1 MMLMQYF
8 IVTIGCVQRMSKSS
22 FRLSIPVALLVTA
35 MLVGRVVQASPH
47 IELVEFKDAEVRD
60 AARILATLTGTNVA
74 VTREA
79 GQARV
84 DLLLQNTRLKDAIDM
99 LTRVTGLWYRYNKIG
114 NSYVIMTEK
123 QYQEDI
129 VIYRDDIIKT
139 FTLRHQNVNSAALII
154 QSLFGDRVRLS
165 LQKEN
170 DDFDGLPFDSVD
182 QATVV
187 VRKQDKDDDDSGIA
201 DVERTMRKAEQ
212 LSVHDPKQN
221 LTSGEIRALG
231 QGERVD
237 AEKAGDALGSKT
249 PIFVATNHM
258 HNLLFVRTSDENALA
273 EIESLIIENDRPTP
287 QVLLE
292 MKIVRI
298 SLGDEFKQDFDLSF
312 NDALNLANSPEVT
325 GSSSVGSFSLDDL
338 NVNVGSSSG
347 SSNSGSSGSTSGSSN
362 ASSGNADLNALAL
375 AMSQLQG
382 NSVTGFGFNSATGGF
397 YEFFSRYVNARLQL
411 LQQNNQAEIIAKPL
425 ILASNNRPAKLFL
438 GEEVVIAVS
447 LDTDTAFSNSNDNG
461 DRESETTQTLET
473 ERRKVGNTL
482 ILLPSINA
490 DRTVTI
496 DILQDSSTVDRG
508 GLTFPYYDNKSG
520 EITSV
525 NLDSVQ
531 EANVKTVV
539 VAKDGNTIALG
550 GMISEEQSDNQ
561 TTIPLL
567 GDVPFIGKLFR
578 TKNTVDKDAQY
589 VMLLTPH
596 ILMSPEEAA
605 VKSREITEFDYDT
618 YAEPS
623 TEIARQEFAVS
634 DYVEMMRL
642 AATISSDGLAEIEG
656 GVKEEQINARPIQNL
671 LADGLLVTPVDGWRK
686 NGLYITR
693 LMIENESDE
702 LRAIDLPSIPG
713 DWLASSADQLTL
725 APYRAEGDSTWL
737 YLLSSRPFNTLTRL
751 SR

>member
-1 MMLMQYF
+1 
-8 IVTIGCVQRMSKSS
+8 
-22 FRLSIPVALLVTA
+22 
-35 MLVGRVVQASPH
+35 
-47 IELVEFKDAEVRD
+47 
-60 AARILATLTGTNVA
+60 
-74 VTREA
+74 
-79 GQARV
+79 
-84 DLLLQNTRLKDAIDM
+84 
-99 LTRVTGLWYRYNKIG
+99 
-114 NSYVIMTEK
+114 
-123 QYQEDI
+123 
-129 VIYRDDIIKT
+129 
-139 FTLRHQNVNSAALII
+139 
-154 QSLFGDRVRLS
+154 
-165 LQKEN
+165 
-170 DDFDGLPFDSVD
+170 
-182 QATVV
+182 
-187 VRKQDKDDDDSGIA
+187 
-201 DVERTMRKAEQ
+201 MRKAEQ

-273 EIESLIIENDRPTP
+273 EIENLIIENDRPTP

>member
-1 MMLMQYF
+1 MRATLLAVM
-8 IVTIGCVQRMSKSS
+8 
-22 FRLSIPVALLVTA
+22 LLVA
-35 MLVGRVVQASPH
+35 SLGQASPH

-187 VRKQDKDDDDSGIA
+187 ARNQNKDDDSGIA
-201 DVERTMRKAEQ
+201 DVEREMRGAEY
-212 LSVHDPKQN
+212 LSVHDPKQD
-221 LTSGEIRALG
+221 LTAGEIRALG
-231 QGERVD
+231 RGERVD
-237 AEKAGDALGSKT
+237 AEKAGNALGSKT

-273 EIESLIIENDRPTP
+273 EIENLIIENDRPTP

-312 NDALNLANSPEVT
+312 NDALNLDNSPEVT
-325 GSSSVGSFSLDDL
+325 GTSSVGNFSLDDL
-338 NVNVGSSSG
+338 NLNVGSSSG
-347 SSNSGSSGSTSGSSN
+347 SSGSADSSGYSS
-362 ASSGNADLNALAL
+362 NADLNALAL
-375 AMSQLQG
+375 AMSQLRG

-411 LQQNNQAEIIAKPL
+411 LQQNDQAEIIAKPL

-438 GEEVVIAVS
+438 GEEAVIAVS
-447 LDTDTAFSNSNDNG
+447 LDTDTVFSNSNDNG

-567 GDVPFIGKLFR
+567 GDVPFIGELFR
-578 TKNTVDKDAQY
+578 TKNTVDSDAQY

-605 VKSREITEFDYDT
+605 VKSREITEFDYDA

-623 TEIARQEFAVS
+623 TDIVRQEFAVS
-634 DYVEMMRL
+634 DYVELMRF
-642 AATISSDGLAEIEG
+642 ATRMSLGDSV
-656 GVKEEQINARPIQNL
+656 GVGVDIGEERVNTKPIPNL
-671 LADGLLVTPVDGWRK
+671 LADGLLATPVDGWRK

-702 LRAIDLPSIPG
+702 LRAIELPSIPG
-713 DWLASSADQLTL
+713 GWLASSADQLTL
-725 APYRAEGDSTWL
+725 APYSEKGDSTWL